1 MRTISFRFGLVIALC
16 ALTALTACRRRSNA
30 IAPGATEAPSA
41 PVAMPAGAPPAAPAA
56 QGGATRETHDANYI
70 QEMTST
76 LNDFL
81 ADYTRQHKRVP
92 KDINEMMSLKLITS
106 IPVLPGGKKWVINQ
120 QTGKISAQ

>member
-1 MRTISFRFGLVIALC
+1 MRFTLLALALLSFALSVGSLVG
-16 ALTALTACRRRSNA
+16 CRRGRN
-30 IAPGATEAPSA
+30 SA
-41 PVAMPAGAPPAAPAA
+41 PPPAASTQAVPVEMPAGAPPPAPVDA
-56 QGGATRETHDANYI
+56 GGATRATHDAVYI

-81 ADYTRQHKRVP
+81 ADYIRQHKRVP
-92 KDINEMMSLKLITS
+92 RDINEMMSLKLITS

>member
-1 MRTISFRFGLVIALC
+1 
-16 ALTALTACRRRSNA
+16 
-30 IAPGATEAPSA
+30 
-41 PVAMPAGAPPAAPAA
+41 MPAGAPPPAPAN
-56 QGGATRETHDANYI
+56 QGGATRETHDATYI

-81 ADYTRQHKRVP
+81 GDYIREKKRVP
-92 KDINEMMSLKLITS
+92 KDINEMVSLKLITS

>member
-1 MRTISFRFGLVIALC
+1 
-16 ALTALTACRRRSNA
+16 
-30 IAPGATEAPSA
+30 
-41 PVAMPAGAPPAAPAA
+41 MPAGAPPPAPAS
-56 QGGATRETHDANYI
+56 QGGATRETHDAAYV

-81 ADYTRQHKRVP
+81 ADYIREKKRVP
-92 KDINEMMSLKLITS
+92 RDINEMVSLKVITS